1 MVVQMIASG
10 EKTGRLGKVLEK
22 VAEYLER
29 EVANAV
35 KTVTSL
41 LEPLIITV
49 LGSAIGGI
57 AIAMLLPIFK
67 LSSPVR

>member
-1 MVVQMIASG
+1 MVRPKWACDKRHNS
-10 EKTGRLGKVLEK
+10 
-22 VAEYLER
+22 
-29 EVANAV
+29 VANTV